1 MSLEVEECV
10 SKIPEGFYT
19 FLTSIDTHGN
29 CVTMYKEENCTGDF
43 MVLPKGN
50 HGPQR
55 FLFGIAHHWES
66 PNITTQTLTKYTR
79 RTSAGGRLFII
90 SQNIEAESIGPCL
103 DVCHPLNTEHIVP
116 QPLEL
121 TLFDEIMFDGN
132 NVSLSLSLN
141 ECAVLPTSM
150 KRVLWSFSPSNRT
163 YSTKISP
170 LAVACFE
177 LHKQADCMGDFT
189 QLRKNSISREF
200 SFLGSTHEYIKDKRN
215 SIVAISFCGFQCNK
229 TKPGAKPVENLA
241 PNNIRVF
248 DDINFLGK
256 KYI

>member
-10 SKIPEGFYT
+10 SKIHLKLYT
-19 FLTSIDTHGN
+19 HLTSIDTHGN
-29 CVTMYKEENCTGDF
+29 CVTIYKEENCTGDF

-55 FLFGIAHHWES
+55 FLFGIDHHWES
-66 PNITTQTLTKYTR
+66 KNISAQTSSNVPIRAVLAR
-79 RTSAGGRLFII
+79 NFFD
-90 SQNIEAESIGPCL
+90 QDIEAESIGPCL

-215 SIVAISFCGFQCNK
+215 SI
-229 TKPGAKPVENLA
+229 
-241 PNNIRVF
+241 RV
-248 DDINFLGK
+248 
-256 KYI
+256 